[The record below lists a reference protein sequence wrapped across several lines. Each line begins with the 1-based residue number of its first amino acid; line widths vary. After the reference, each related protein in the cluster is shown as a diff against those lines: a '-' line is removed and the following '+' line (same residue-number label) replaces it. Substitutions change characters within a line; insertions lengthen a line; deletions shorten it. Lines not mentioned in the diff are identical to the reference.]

1 MEQFK
6 PSLCFITC
14 YDCMSMQHLTV
25 NLCIFT
31 RTEIYNCLEKESMIR
46 KSSIAI
52 VSTVLIV
59 IGLIAGLSISNHAYS
74 QGTEKKVLRL
84 GFFPNINHAQA
95 VIGVGNGAFQ
105 KSLGDNIEIKRF
117 IFNAGPSAIEALFA
131 KQIDATYVGPNPAIN
146 GYIVSGGK
154 DVRIVAGASSGGAV
168 FVVRNDSGIQSPKD
182 FAGKKFASPQLGNTQ
197 DVALRKY
204 LLDNGYQTK
213 EHGGNVE
220 VVPAK
225 NADILTLLLKKQV
238 DGAWVPEPWGERFI
252 KEANSRLFL
261 DERDLWP
268 DGKFVTANILVRTD
282 YLQNNPDVI
291 KKLLASHVDET
302 QWINTHQD
310 EAIKQFNIELK
321 KLTGQIIPE
330 DVLKQSLP
338 RLELTW
344 DPIISSLI
352 KSANDAFDIGFL
364 GKTRPDISGIYD
376 LKLLNEVLKDKG
388 LQTIDESPRSGNT
401 TTTANATLTT
411 APNATNATK

>member
-1 MEQFK
+1 
-6 PSLCFITC
+6 
-14 YDCMSMQHLTV
+14 MSMQHLTV

-52 VSTVLIV
+52 VSTTLIV